1 MDNYCSPFSFTKQT
15 ASLLRGLGVPE
26 LIPECKKRNI
36 STDTL
41 HELTTEELIMLG
53 ADSKKAEE
61 IRNALN
67 IKGRRSGVVVTNI
80 QDRLEHF
87 LEIIKH
93 GEQQLSLIQAFV
105 SYCRLRLKKERINIF
120 VNPNK
125 SLSASE
131 ILPIAV
137 NATLTELEE
146 AKQNL
151 YELEELILGMD
162 GGAYGGGKAGAP
174 FDPIAF
180 VRRPQVILRAVCL
193 VSYAIGKPT
202 PNHISRRRFRESGEI
217 CYLILQLLAIIV
229 FGCISN
235 KGYIRRADGKEVCL
249 YNEDHN
255 ACNYGIAIG
264 VLAFLASI
272 GFLVGEYLFEQMSSV
287 KTRKHFVLLD
297 LGFSGFWA
305 FLYFVG
311 FCYLTNAWNKSKTP
325 ENNYGVTNVESAN
338 ACSFFSIFTWA
349 ACAWFAFQRFKQGTD
364 AAFAPSYEADPV
376 GGTGYTSYPDATDT
390 GYQDPPFGQQ
400 QQQQQQQRM
409 PDFQA
414 PAY

>member
-151 YELEELILGMD
+151 YELEELILG
-162 GGAYGGGKAGAP
+162 
-174 FDPIAF
+174 
-180 VRRPQVILRAVCL
+180 
-193 VSYAIGKPT
+193 
-202 PNHISRRRFRESGEI
+202 
-217 CYLILQLLAIIV
+217 LLAIIV

>member
-1 MDNYCSPFSFTKQT
+1 MNGFYDPFGFTKQT
-15 ASLLRGLGVPE
+15 ATLLRGLGVSE
-26 LIPECKKRNI
+26 IISECKKRNI
-36 STDTL
+36 STDIL
-41 HELTTEELIMLG
+41 HQLSTQELIMLG
-53 ADSKKAEE
+53 ADPKKAEE
-61 IRNALN
+61 LQNTLN
-67 IKGRRSGVVVTNI
+67 VKKKRSAIIAINI
-80 QDRLEHF
+80 EDRLEH
-87 LEIIKH
+87 LIEIIKH
-93 GEQQLSLIQAFV
+93 GEQQFSLIQAFV
-105 SYCRLRLKKERINIF
+105 AYCRLRLMKERINMF
-120 VNPNK
+120 VDPDK
-125 SLSASE
+125 SLSASN

-137 NATLTELEE
+137 NATLTEINQTKRDL
-146 AKQNL
+146 A
-151 YELEELILGMD
+151 ELEELLLGLSRNKMD

-180 VRRPQVILRAVCL
+180 VQRPQVILRAVCL
-193 VSYAIGKPT
+193 L
-202 PNHISRRRFRESGEI
+202 F
-217 CYLILQLLAIIV
+217 AIIV

-235 KGYIRRADGKEVCL
+235 KGYMAKDGKEVCL

-255 ACNYGIAIG
+255 ACNYGIGIG

-272 GFLVGEYLFEQMSSV
+272 GFLAGEYLFEQMSSV

-297 LGFSGFWA
+297 LGFSGIWA

-311 FCYLTNAWNKSKTP
+311 FCYLTNAWNKSQTP
-325 ENNYGVTNVESAN
+325 ENNYGVNNVQSAI
-338 ACSFFSIFTWA
+338 AFSFFSIFTWA

-390 GYQDPPFGQQ
+390 GYQEPPFGQQ

-409 PDFQA
+409 PDFRA

>member
-1 MDNYCSPFSFTKQT
+1 MDSYSNPFSFSKQT
-15 ASLLRGLGVPE
+15 GSLLHGLGAPE

-41 HELTTEELIMLG
+41 HELSIEELMLLG
-53 ADSKKAEE
+53 ADAQKAEE

-67 IKGRRSGVVVTNI
+67 IKRKSGNIATNSE
-80 QDRLEHF
+80 DRLNHF
-87 LEIIKH
+87 LEIIKY
-93 GEQQLSLIQAFV
+93 GEYHLSLMQAFV
-105 SYCRLRLKKERINIF
+105 AYCRLRLTKDRINIF

-125 SLSASE
+125 CLSASMV
-131 ILPIAV
+131 LPTSV
-137 NATLTELEE
+137 DATLAELEE
-146 AKQNL
+146 ATKNL
-151 YELEELILGMD
+151 SELEKLIPRFSRTKMD

-180 VRRPQVILRAVCL
+180 VQRPQVILRTICL
-193 VSYAIGKPT
+193 L
-202 PNHISRRRFRESGEI
+202 F
-217 CYLILQLLAIIV
+217 AIIV

-235 KGYIRRADGKEVCL
+235 KGYMTKADGKEVCL
-249 YNEDHN
+249 YAEDPN
-255 ACNYGIAIG
+255 ACNYGIGIG

-272 GFLVGEYLFEQMSSV
+272 GFLIGEYLFEQMSSV

-297 LGFSGFWA
+297 LGSSGFWA

-311 FCYLTNAWNKSKTP
+311 FCYLTNSWNKSDVPSDVDGAKS
-325 ENNYGVTNVESAN
+325 VQSAI
-338 ACSFFSIFTWA
+338 AFSFFSIFTWA
-349 ACAWFAFQRFKQGTD
+349 GCAWFAFQRFKQGTD

-400 QQQQQQQRM
+400 QQQQQQQQRM

>member
-1 MDNYCSPFSFTKQT
+1 MSFDSASFGTMDRFSDPFCFNTQT
-15 ASLLRGLGVPE
+15 STLLRGLGASD

-36 STDTL
+36 STDVL
-41 HELTTEELIMLG
+41 HELNTEELIMLG
-53 ADSKKAEE
+53 AKPEKAKE
-61 IRNALN
+61 IKNALHVRR
-67 IKGRRSGVVVTNI
+67 RRSGVIVTNI
-80 QDRLEHF
+80 EDRLQHF
-87 LEIIKH
+87 LEIVKH
-93 GEQQLSLIQAFV
+93 GEQQLSLIQALV
-105 SYCRLRLKKERINIF
+105 AYSRLRLLKERINIF
-120 VNPNK
+120 VNPDK
-125 SLSASE
+125 CLSASN
-131 ILPIAV
+131 ILSMSV
-137 NATLTELEE
+137 NVTLTEVDE
-146 AKQNL
+146 AERNL
-151 YELEELILGMD
+151 NELEELILRMNCTKMD

-180 VRRPQVILRAVCL
+180 VQRPQVILRAVCL
-193 VSYAIGKPT
+193 L
-202 PNHISRRRFRESGEI
+202 F
-217 CYLILQLLAIIV
+217 AIIV

-235 KGYIRRADGKEVCL
+235 KGYIVRNDGKEVCL

-255 ACNYGIAIG
+255 ACNYGIGIG

-325 ENNYGVTNVESAN
+325 ENNYGVNNVQSAI
-338 ACSFFSIFTWA
+338 AFSFFSIFTWA

-390 GYQDPPFGQQ
+390 GYQEPPFGQQ
-400 QQQQQQQRM
+400 QQQQQQQQQM
-409 PDFQA
+409 LGFDA